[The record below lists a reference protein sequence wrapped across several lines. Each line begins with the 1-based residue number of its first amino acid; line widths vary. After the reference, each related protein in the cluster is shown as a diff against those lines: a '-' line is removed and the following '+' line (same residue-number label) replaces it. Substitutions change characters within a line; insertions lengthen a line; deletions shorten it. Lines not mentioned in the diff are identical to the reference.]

1 MIDKLKINP
10 KFLPLVVTVGLFG
23 ALYGYGIYQYRGFSS
38 PQVFFNLFI
47 DNAFLLITSIGMT
60 MVILSGGIDLSVGAV
75 IAFTTVLSAYL
86 VEHNGYSPALAIPLV
101 LLIGTALGAVMG
113 SIIQFFKVQPFI
125 VTLAGMFFARGM
137 CFVISLDAIT
147 ISHPFYRAVSLYR
160 IPVPFFE
167 KAFISI
173 SVVIF
178 LLVLILAFY
187 LAHMTRFGRT
197 IYAIGGNEQSAL
209 LMGLPVARAKIL
221 VYTFNGFCSALA
233 GVVFSID
240 LLSGYG
246 LYTNGLELDAI
257 AAVVIGGT
265 QLTGG
270 IGYVVGTVFGVLIEG
285 LIQTLVIFQ
294 GDLSSWWT
302 KIAVGLLTLLF
313 IVIQS
318 AFASRSARK
327 ARLSASAA
335 VEDKPAG
342 SLLPGKPIISKG
354 GETG

>member
-1 MIDKLKINP
+1 
-10 KFLPLVVTVGLFG
+10 
-23 ALYGYGIYQYRGFSS
+23 
-38 PQVFFNLFI
+38 
-47 DNAFLLITSIGMT
+47 
-60 MVILSGGIDLSVGAV
+60 
-75 IAFTTVLSAYL
+75 
-86 VEHNGYSPALAIPLV
+86 
-101 LLIGTALGAVMG
+101 
-113 SIIQFFKVQPFI
+113 
-125 VTLAGMFFARGM
+125 
-137 CFVISLDAIT
+137 
-147 ISHPFYRAVSLYR
+147 
-160 IPVPFFE
+160 
-167 KAFISI
+167 
-173 SVVIF
+173 
-178 LLVLILAFY
+178 
-187 LAHMTRFGRT
+187 
-197 IYAIGGNEQSAL
+197 
-209 LMGLPVARAKIL
+209 
-221 VYTFNGFCSALA
+221 
-233 GVVFSID
+233 
-240 LLSGYG
+240 
-246 LYTNGLELDAI
+246 I

>member
-1 MIDKLKINP
+1 MIDKLKINQ
-10 KFLPLVVTVGLFG
+10 KFLPLLVTIGLFV
-23 ALYGYGIYQYRGFSS
+23 ALYVYGSFQYRGFSS

-60 MVILSGGIDLSVGAV
+60 LVILSGGIDLSVGAV

-86 VEHNGYSPALAIPLV
+86 VETNGYSPAIAIPLV
-101 LLIGTALGAVMG
+101 LLVGTALGAVMG
-113 SIIQFFKVQPFI
+113 SIIHFFNVQPFI

-160 IPVPFFE
+160 IPIPFFE
-167 KAFISI
+167 RAFISI
-173 SVVIF
+173 SVVVF
-178 LLVLILAFY
+178 LVVLLMALF

-197 IYAIGGNEQSAL
+197 IYAIGGNEHSAM
-209 LMGLPVARAKIL
+209 LMGLSAARAKIL

-270 IGYVVGTVFGVLIEG
+270 VGYVIGTVFGVLIEG

-294 GDLSSWWT
+294 GNLSSWWT
-302 KIAVGLLTLLF
+302 KIAVGMLTLLF
-313 IVIQS
+313 IIIQS

-327 ARLSASAA
+327 ARLSAARAA
-335 VEDKPAG
+335 REEEAAEA
-342 SLLPGKPIISKG
+342 LTLPGEPAVSK
-354 GETG
+354 

>member
-1 MIDKLKINP
+1 MIKKLRINP
-10 KFLPLVVTVGLFG
+10 KILPLLVTIGLF
-23 ALYGYGIYQYRGFSS
+23 ALLYYYGIYQYRGFSR
-38 PQVFFNLFI
+38 PQVFFNLLI

-60 MVILSGGIDLSVGAV
+60 LVILSRGIDLSVGAV

-86 VEHNGYSPALAIPLV
+86 VEVNGLSPAIAIPAV
-101 LLIGTALGAVMG
+101 LLVGTGLGAVMG
-113 SIIQFFKVQPFI
+113 AIIHYFKVQPFI

-160 IPVPFFE
+160 IPIPFFE
-167 KAFISI
+167 RAFISI

-178 LLVLILAFY
+178 LAVLLVALY
-187 LAHMTRFGRT
+187 LAHLTRFGRT
-197 IYAIGGNEQSAL
+197 VYAIGGNEQSAL
-209 LMGLPVARAKIL
+209 LMGLPVARTKIL

-257 AAVVIGGT
+257 AAAVIGGT

-270 IGYVVGTVFGVLIEG
+270 VGYVFGTVFGVLIEG
-285 LIQTLVIFQ
+285 LIQTLIIFQ
-294 GDLSSWWT
+294 GNLSSWWT
-302 KIAVGLLTLLF
+302 KIAVGALTLLF
-313 IVIQS
+313 IVMQS
-318 AFASRSARK
+318 AFAARSAHK
-327 ARLSASAA
+327 ARVSASDKKA
-335 VEDKPAG
+335 VGLATM
-342 SLLPGKPIISKG
+342 PGEPVIAQSKV
-354 GETG
+354 